1 MNNTNGHGNR
11 FGRSTS
17 SVVDPDLIAAAAD
30 SRAGV
35 ERGVEH
41 ALQELTPA
49 EQHVLRIRFG
59 IGDPVGPS
67 RWSWPR
73 LSPAYMRALE
83 YRALR
88 KLRATALAGTSKG
101 GLSRASA

>member
-1 MNNTNGHGNR
+1 MNNTNGQ
-11 FGRSTS
+11 RSEPGSLTP
-17 SVVDPDLIAAAAD
+17 SVVHPDLISAVID
-30 SRAGV
+30 DRVGV
-35 ERGVEH
+35 ERGVAH
-41 ALQELTPA
+41 ALQELTPS
-49 EQHVLRIRFG
+49 EQHVLRMRFG

-101 GLSRASA
+101 A